1 MEFKTIVGIDV
12 SKLTID
18 AAVHG
23 HKDTEVFANS
33 KKGFREMFRWIRTL
47 TKEPLDRALFCFEHT
62 GLYSAAL
69 CVHLS
74 ESGFSFAQV
83 SALEIKRSMGI
94 ARGKND
100 RADALRI
107 ARYAYERREDIQLS
121 TLPDASLTKLQLYLT
136 LRSTLVRQRSSL
148 NTTAKEQQ
156 AVYSSKEY
164 KELFRVYDKASRAL
178 QKQIEEIER
187 KMSAIIEADGK
198 LKQNYKL
205 VTSVTGIGQFTA
217 SYILVCTQNFQR
229 FENWRK
235 FACYSGTAPF
245 EYSSGTSV
253 RGRTK
258 VHHFANREI
267 KSLLFMCALSAVKF
281 DGELRR
287 YYQRRTE
294 EGKSKMSTLNIIKN
308 KLLARIFAA
317 VKRQSPYVKLDM
329 LQG

>member
-23 HKDTEVFANS
+23 QKDTEEFANS
-33 KKGFREMFRWIRTL
+33 KKGFRKLFSWIRKL
-47 TKEPLDRALFCFEHT
+47 TKEPLDQALFCFEHT
-62 GLYSAAL
+62 GLYSVAL
-69 CVHLS
+69 SVHLS

-100 RADALRI
+100 RVDALRI

-164 KELFRVYDKASRAL
+164 KELFRVYAKASASL

-187 KMSAIIEADGK
+187 KMSAIIEADEK

-329 LQG
+329 L

>member
-18 AAVHG
+18 TAVHG
-23 HKDTEVFANS
+23 HKDTEEFTNS
-33 KKGFREMFRWIRTL
+33 KKGFRKLFSWIKKL
-47 TKEPLDRALFCFEHT
+47 TGDSLDQTLFCFEHT
-62 GLYSAAL
+62 GLYSVTL
-69 CVHLS
+69 SVHLS

-83 SALEIKRSMGI
+83 PALEIKRSMGI
-94 ARGKND
+94 VRGKND
-100 RADALRI
+100 RVDAHRI

-121 TLPDASLTKLQLYLT
+121 TLPDTSLTKLQLYLT

-148 NTTAKEQQ
+148 DSTAKEQQ

-164 KELFRVYDKASRAL
+164 KEFFNVYSKASAAL
-178 QKQIEEIER
+178 QKRIEEIEC
-187 KMSAIIEADGK
+187 KMSAIIESDEK
-198 LKQNYKL
+198 LSRNYEL

-253 RGRTK
+253 KGRTK
-258 VHHFANREI
+258 VHHFANGEI

-281 DGELRR
+281 DRELKR
-287 YYQRRTE
+287 YYQRRIE
-294 EGKSKMSTLNIIKN
+294 KGKSKMSTLNIIKN

-317 VKRQSPYVKLDM
+317 VKRQSPYVRLDM